1 MMMKTF
7 DRSKR
12 LIIPVLILLLLL
24 LFPGAPV
31 FGQGKSPEEVQTS
44 NLKWSIKDDVIL
56 LNYDLTGSPDDEFD
70 LSIAMKKEGEAS
82 FAVVPKTAEGDIG
95 RGYFAGKGR
104 EIRWFY
110 RTDYPGGFSGE
121 GYYFEIHVQLVRKQ
135 SKLLYYA
142 LGAAALA
149 GGILALIV
157 SRNGDQP
164 PPPYELPGPPARP

>member
-1 MMMKTF
+1 MMKTF

-12 LIIPVLILLLLL
+12 LIIPMLIPLLLL
-24 LFPGAPV
+24 LFVEAPV

-44 NLKWSIKDDVIL
+44 NLKWSIKDDVIV
-56 LNYDLTGSPDDEFD
+56 LNYDLMGSPDDEFD
-70 LSIAMKKEGEAS
+70 LSIALKKEGEAS
-82 FAVVPKTAEGDIG
+82 FAVVPKAAEGDIG

-157 SRNGDQP
+157 GQKDNPP